1 MRNSATRKIWILAF
15 LTTIC
20 AAGCG
25 REQTVNPAP
34 LLVSTLPANGATSV
48 PIKQV
53 VSATFNMAMNP
64 TTVNVSTFT
73 MTGPG
78 GTVVA
83 GAVTYSG
90 VAAQFTPAVPLLP
103 ATLYTA
109 TVTVGAQNVNGDALT
124 ANAVW
129 SFTTAATP
137 TVISTSPTN
146 AAITVPI
153 NQKIIANF
161 SEAMNPATVLAG
173 DIYGG
178 SGRCGGA
185 AVPGTVTYVAAT
197 NTAIFAPT
205 ANLLPRHPY
214 TATINTAAQS
224 AAGNALAVNYIWSF
238 TTGLT
243 PNTTP
248 PTGDCHHPLPR
259 PQTCPRIENNG
270 DVQ

>member
-15 LTTIC
+15 LMAIC
-20 AAGCG
+20 VAGCG

-64 TTVNVSTFT
+64 TTINVSTFT

-109 TVTVGAQNVNGDALT
+109 TVTVGAQNVNGDALA

-146 AAITVPI
+146 GATNVPL

-161 SEAMNPATVLAG
+161 SIAMNPATVLA
-173 DIYGG
+173 
-178 SGRCGGA
+178 SGTFTVAVAGVGGA

-197 NTAIFAPT
+197 NTAMFTPT
-205 ANLLPRHPY
+205 VNLLASTAY
-214 TATINTAAQS
+214 TATISTAAQS
-224 AAGNALAVNYIWSF
+224 AAGNSMAVNYIWSF
-238 TTGLT
+238 TTGQT
-243 PNTTP
+243 AIPHRRRCSAPIRSPQP
-248 PTGDCHHPLPR
+248 PT
-259 PQTCPRIENNG
+259 CPSIRK
-270 DVQ
+270 